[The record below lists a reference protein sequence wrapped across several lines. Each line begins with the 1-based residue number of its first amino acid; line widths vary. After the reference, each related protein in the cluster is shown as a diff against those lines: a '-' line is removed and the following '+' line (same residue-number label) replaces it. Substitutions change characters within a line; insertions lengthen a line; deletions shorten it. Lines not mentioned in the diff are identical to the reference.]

1 MEDLF
6 YFCPVAAYIL
16 YDTDER
22 KKLYPFTLTRP
33 VADCRIGIMT
43 IREKW
48 ERILGEPTSTYTTK
62 TLSALFPL
70 QEEEDNYWIYGG
82 LLPDE
87 NLVKVLKSLPKETA
101 LSVDGQI
108 VMRRSR
114 YFSLT
119 DEIPVKKYTEA
130 CLLIRYPWELSQRNR
145 EALQRDYALMARREA
160 PPALGAD
167 VRLIGRENVF
177 IEKSAAV
184 LCSTINA
191 STGPVYIGKNA
202 LIMEGCHI
210 RGPFALGEGA
220 VVKMGTRIYGATT
233 IGPFSMVGGEINNS
247 VIFGYSNKA
256 HDGYIGDSVLGE
268 WCNWGAG
275 TTCSNLKNSV
285 QDIHIKIAGQRINV
299 GKKCGVMMGDFS
311 RTAVQTRINSGSL
324 IGVSA
329 HLSGTDFPLKN
340 IPSFFWNSKEKYLLK
355 KALRDAAN
363 WMQLKGKTL
372 SDEQKDLLSALYES
386 DQH

>member
-22 KKLYPFTLTRP
+22 EKLYPFTLTRP

-48 ERILGEPTSTYTTK
+48 ERMLGETTSTYTTAV
-62 TLSALFPL
+62 LSGLYPL
-70 QEEEDNYWIYGG
+70 KKEEDNYWIYGG

-87 NLVKVLKSLPKETA
+87 NLLAALKSLPKETS
-101 LSVDGQI
+101 LSIDGQVI
-108 VMRRSR
+108 MARSKH
-114 YFSLT
+114 FSLSGKGAM
-119 DEIPVKKYTEA
+119 ENYTEA
-130 CLLIRYPWELSQRNR
+130 CLLIRYPWELFQNNR
-145 EALQRDYALMARREA
+145 EALQRDYALIARREA
-160 PPALGAD
+160 PPVLGTD

-177 IEKSAAV
+177 IEKGASV

-202 LIMEGCHI
+202 LVMEGCHI

-233 IGPFSMVGGEINNS
+233 IGPFSMAGGEINNS
-247 VIFGYSNKA
+247 IFFGYSNKA

-275 TTCSNLKNSV
+275 TTCSNLKNSA
-285 QDIHIKIAGQRINV
+285 QDIQIKTGGQTINV

-311 RTAVQTRINSGSL
+311 RTAVQTKINSGSI

-329 HLSGTDFPLKN
+329 HIAETDFPLKN
-340 IPSFFWNSKEKYLLK
+340 IPSFFWNRNEKYLLE
-355 KALRDAAN
+355 KALRDAAS

-372 SDEQKDLLSALYES
+372 TDEVADLLRFIYKNE
-386 DQH
+386 QY